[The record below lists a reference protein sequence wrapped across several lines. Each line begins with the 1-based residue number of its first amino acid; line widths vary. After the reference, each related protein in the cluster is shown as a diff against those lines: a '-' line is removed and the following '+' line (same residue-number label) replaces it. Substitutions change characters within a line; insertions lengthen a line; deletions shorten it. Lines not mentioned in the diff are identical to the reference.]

1 MPEDEKLNIYETD
14 ITKILKVIN
23 QINSEQDDPSANF
36 ESTFKDNKF
45 QMILLGFKYMLTVYN
60 KEEMSK
66 LDMADLTKI
75 YAFGMVAIAEKRK
88 NMPVDYDELFNQIS
102 QENNS
107 Q

>member
-1 MPEDEKLNIYETD
+1 MPENKKLNIYETD
-14 ITKILKVIN
+14 INQILDVIN

-45 QMILLGFKYMLTVYN
+45 QMVLLGFKYMLTVYN

-66 LDMADLTKI
+66 LNMSDLTKI

-102 QENNS
+102 QATNS
-107 Q
+107 K